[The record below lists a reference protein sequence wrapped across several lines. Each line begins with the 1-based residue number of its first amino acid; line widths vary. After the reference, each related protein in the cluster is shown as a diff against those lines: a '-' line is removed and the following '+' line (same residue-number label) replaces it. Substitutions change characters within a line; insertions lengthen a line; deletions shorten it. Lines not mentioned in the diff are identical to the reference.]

1 MPIKDVRAGGELQR
15 TRLRL
20 RLGLAS
26 GPAIGNTPASAGM
39 KRSEIGSRSSSAR
52 AVAVSI
58 AADDRG
64 PRLGACSRT
73 DRGPAV
79 HDDAR
84 EGGLAMAWMGK
95 PDTKVSELC
104 KEPGV
109 SRQNPLSTTHF
120 PGSQEATLVSRTVA
134 ARCVGSAAAVF
145 AFRCA
150 ESPKPPTPASR

>member
-95 PDTKVSELC
+95 PDTKVSEFY
-104 KEPGV
+104 KELGG
-109 SRQNPLSTTHF
+109 SRQTLYRQCLARRRSS
-120 PGSQEATLVSRTVA
+120 PGWRAGARPEVLGPKRPTDSESRTL
-134 ARCVGSAAAVF
+134 RS
-145 AFRCA
+145 
-150 ESPKPPTPASR
+150 SL